1 MDGLEM
7 QIQSLEASREALITD
22 LAVLQ
27 ELLREADAEL
37 ERLTSL
43 RRTPTSSPDLADQ
56 PARLLQGYRVGVI
69 GPSSRE
75 ADYRK
80 VIESLGATFSYAASE
95 EKLGQIDRLCSKS
108 DGVIFVTT
116 FTSHK
121 VEDQLT
127 AAARRHGVPVQHLR
141 FKGLER
147 LREAALGLLPEMQSF
162 KNRACAGD

>member
-1 MDGLEM
+1 MQGLAT
-7 QIQSLEASREALITD
+7 QIQSLQASRDSLVMD
-22 LAVLQ
+22 LQTIQ

-37 ERLTSL
+37 ERLTAL
-43 RRTPTSSPDLADQ
+43 RHSALIATLSDE
-56 PARLLQGYRVGVI
+56 PARPLNGFRVGVI

-80 VIESLGATFSYAASE
+80 VIESLGATFAYAASE

-147 LREAALGLLPEMQSF
+147 LREAALDLLPDMQSF